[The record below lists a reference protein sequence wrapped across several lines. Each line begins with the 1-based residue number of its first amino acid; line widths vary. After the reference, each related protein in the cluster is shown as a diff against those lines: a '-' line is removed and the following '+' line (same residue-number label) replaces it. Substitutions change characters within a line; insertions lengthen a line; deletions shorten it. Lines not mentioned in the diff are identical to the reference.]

1 MTKHQDESNTRVRGG
16 AMDSQLC
23 VQCGDESN
31 PVTVENGVSVPD
43 AGGKVV
49 MPHVQCAD
57 VWILKRSSQPNSAAD
72 SL

>member
-1 MTKHQDESNTRVRGG
+1 
-16 AMDSQLC
+16 MDSQLC